1 MKKLILSLPDDFL
14 KALDGYARVQHTNRT
29 TLLREAVRRY
39 LAGLQS
45 ASALRPAIDP
55 EVLEACRIQDA
66 IREKLKKSH
75 VKNTTETIRH
85 FRGPLK
91 P

>member
-55 EVLEACRIQDA
+55 EVLNACKIQDA
-66 IREKLKKSH
+66 IRNSI
-75 VKNTTETIRH
+75 KNPPGKTGTEIIRK
-85 FRGPLK
+85 FRGPI
-91 P
+91 